1 MKMTK
6 KGGVII
12 FIVALLH
19 TVNICKVFPSEV
31 TEGLKRTISKVIE
44 IVSNKDLKQPDKK
57 EERRKLLR
65 EAMKERFDFEEMS
78 KRSLARH
85 WRKRTPEEKKEFVE
99 IFSKLLENSYI
110 DKIESYKDEKVV
122 YANESVEGNY
132 AIVRTNITRKE
143 YDDIPI
149 DYKLIKNG
157 NKWMVYDFAVEGV
170 SMINNYR
177 SQFNKIIR
185 GSSYEE
191 LAKKMRIKIEDISLE
206 E

>member
-1 MKMTK
+1 MRMAK

-19 TVNICKVFPSEV
+19 TADICKVFPSEV
-31 TEGLKRTISKVIE
+31 TDELKRTISKVIE

-85 WRKRTPEEKKEFVE
+85 WRKRTQEEKKEFVE
-99 IFSKLLENSYI
+99 IFSKLLENSYV

-122 YANESVEGNY
+122 YTNESVEGNY
-132 AIVRTNITRKE
+132 AIVRTNITGKE
-143 YDDIPI
+143 YEDIPI
-149 DYKLIKNG
+149 DYKLIKSG
-157 NKWMVYDFAVEGV
+157 NKWMVYDFTVEGV

-191 LAKKMRIKIEDISLE
+191 LVKKMRIKTEDISLE